1 MARVRKRRQMAF
13 EEKVVEDSELEAFL
27 EAREEAA
34 EAHATYRE
42 KTKAAQARVKELG
55 TEGPFRCGR
64 FVISVNP
71 HESRHVEF
79 EQASR
84 IEIKF
89 KLAKVAAEAP

>member
-1 MARVRKRRQMAF
+1 MATVRRRRQMGF
-13 EEKVVEDSELEAFL
+13 DEKVIEDSELEAFL
-27 EAREEAA
+27 EARENVA

-64 FVISVNP
+64 FIVTVKP

-79 EQASR
+79 DQNSR
-84 IEIKF
+84 IEVNF
-89 KLAKVAAEAP
+89 KLAKVAK